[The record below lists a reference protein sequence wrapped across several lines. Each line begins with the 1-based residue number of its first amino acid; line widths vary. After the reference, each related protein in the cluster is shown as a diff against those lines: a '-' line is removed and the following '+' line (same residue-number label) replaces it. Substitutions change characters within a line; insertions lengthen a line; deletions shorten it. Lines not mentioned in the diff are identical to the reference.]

1 MGGQTAHTVTRA
13 GPRLALFFFFGGK
26 PLSWM
31 WRGWDVRE
39 RKKNSTCSF
48 CTLPE
53 QKKLN
58 REAHIW
64 RTVMYGWVFPRSF
77 HSRRSNHNAGRHCFT
92 SSSAQTYLSQKV
104 PSPRS
109 RSAHFSQSAVQVWVH
124 FMRKNKHRF
133 CSLVTW
139 GWRGFRFCSVLE
151 IFKSSCVFG
160 ALLKIFL

>member
-13 GPRLALFFFFGGK
+13 GPRLALFFF
-26 PLSWM
+26 
-31 WRGWDVRE
+31 WREALVLNVTRMRCERE

-53 QKKLN
+53 KKKRN
-58 REAHIW
+58 REAHIR

-92 SSSAQTYLSQKV
+92 SPSAQTYLSQKV

-109 RSAHFSQSAVQVWVH
+109 CSAHFQPVSSSSLSAFHVKKQAQILQFSDPGVEGVPILLTVGDFQV
-124 FMRKNKHRF
+124 F
-133 CSLVTW
+133 L
-139 GWRGFRFCSVLE
+139 
-151 IFKSSCVFG
+151 CVWSTS
-160 ALLKIFL
+160 